1 MLGGIAMDRRKF
13 LLLSA
18 VAVAGLTFAPAI
30 KPAFAASKLEE
41 EIKKR
46 LGVELNAI
54 KEIAE
59 IKLTAP
65 TIAESG
71 ANVPITVEADVP
83 VDKVERLWIFVDKN
97 PTPWVT
103 DVKYTP
109 QNGQV
114 FLSTRIKMGETSNVR
129 AILQLKD
136 GTFVMATKE
145 VKVTAGGC
153 G

>member
-1 MLGGIAMDRRKF
+1 MDRRKF

-30 KPAFAASKLEE
+30 KPAFAASKVEE
-41 EIKKR
+41 EVKKR
-46 LGVELNAI
+46 LGVELSAI

-59 IKLTAP
+59 IQLTAP

-71 ANVPITVEADVP
+71 ANVPITVQANIP
-83 VDKVERLWIFVDKN
+83 VEKVERLWIFVDKN
-97 PTPWVT
+97 PIPWVT
-103 DVKYTP
+103 DVKFTP

>member
-1 MLGGIAMDRRKF
+1 MDRRKF

-41 EIKKR
+41 EVKKR

-59 IKLTAP
+59 IRLTAP

-71 ANVPITVEADVP
+71 ANVPITVEADIP
-83 VDKVERLWIFVDKN
+83 ADKVEKLWIFVDKN
-97 PTPWVT
+97 PIPWVT
-103 DVKYTP
+103 DVKFTP

>member
-1 MLGGIAMDRRKF
+1 
-13 LLLSA
+13 
-18 VAVAGLTFAPAI
+18 
-30 KPAFAASKLEE
+30 
-41 EIKKR
+41 
-46 LGVELNAI
+46 
-54 KEIAE
+54 
-59 IKLTAP
+59 
-65 TIAESG
+65 
-71 ANVPITVEADVP
+71 VPITVEANIP
-83 VDKVERLWIFVDKN
+83 VEKVERLWIFVDKN
-97 PTPWVT
+97 PIPWVT
-103 DVKYTP
+103 DVKFTP

>member
-1 MLGGIAMDRRKF
+1 MDRRKF

-41 EIKKR
+41 EVKKR

-54 KEIAE
+54 KETAE
-59 IKLTAP
+59 IRLTAP

-71 ANVPITVEADVP
+71 ANVPITVEANIP
-83 VDKVERLWIFVDKN
+83 VEKVERLWIFVDKN
-97 PTPWVT
+97 PIPWVT
-103 DVKYTP
+103 DVKFTP

-136 GTFVMATKE
+136 GTFVMATKD

>member
-1 MLGGIAMDRRKF
+1 MDRRKF

-18 VAVAGLTFAPAI
+18 VAVAGLTLAPAI

-41 EIKKR
+41 EVKKR
-46 LGVELNAI
+46 LGVELKAI
-54 KEIAE
+54 KETAE

-65 TIAESG
+65 PIAESG
-71 ANVPITVEADVP
+71 VNVPITVEADVP
-83 VDKVERLWIFVDKN
+83 VDRVERLWVFVDKN
-97 PTPWVT
+97 PTPWIA
-103 DVKYTP
+103 DVKFTP

>member
-1 MLGGIAMDRRKF
+1 MNRRKF

-18 VAVAGLTFAPAI
+18 VAVVGLTFAPAI
-30 KPAFAASKLEE
+30 KPAFATSRLEE
-41 EIKKR
+41 EIKRR
-46 LGVELNAI
+46 LGVELRAI
-54 KEIAE
+54 KETAE

-71 ANVPITVEADVP
+71 ANVPITVQADIP
-83 VDKVERLWIFVDKN
+83 VEKVERLWIFVDRN
-97 PTPWVT
+97 PIPWVT
-103 DVKYTP
+103 DVKFTP

>member
-1 MLGGIAMDRRKF
+1 MDRRKF

-18 VAVAGLTFAPAI
+18 VAVAGLTFVPAV
-30 KPAFAASKLEE
+30 KPAFASSKLEE

-46 LGVELNAI
+46 LGVELKAI
-54 KEIAE
+54 KESE
-59 IKLTAP
+59 QIKLTAP

-71 ANVPITVEADVP
+71 ANVPITVESTIP
-83 VDKVERLWIFVDKN
+83 VEQVEKLWIFVDKN
-97 PTPWVT
+97 PIPWIT
-103 DVKYTP
+103 DVKFTP

-114 FLSTRIKMGETSNVR
+114 YLSTRIKMGETSNVR

>member
-1 MLGGIAMDRRKF
+1 MDRRKF
-13 LLLSA
+13 LLFSA

-41 EIKKR
+41 EVKKR

-54 KEIAE
+54 KETAE
-59 IKLTAP
+59 IKLDVP
-65 TIAESG
+65 PIAESG
-71 ANVPITVEADVP
+71 ANVPITVQANIP
-83 VDKVERLWIFVDKN
+83 VEKVERLWIFVDKN
-97 PTPWVT
+97 PSPWVA
-103 DVKYTP
+103 DVKFTP

>member
-1 MLGGIAMDRRKF
+1 MNRRKF

-30 KPAFAASKLEE
+30 KPAFAASKVEE

-46 LGVELNAI
+46 LGVELKAI
-54 KEIAE
+54 KESAE
-59 IKLTAP
+59 IRLTAP

-71 ANVPITVEADVP
+71 ANVPITVEADIP
-83 VDKVERLWIFVDKN
+83 VEKVERLWIFVDKN
-97 PTPWVT
+97 PIPWVT
-103 DVKYTP
+103 DVKFTP
-109 QNGQV
+109 QNGKV

>member
-1 MLGGIAMDRRKF
+1 MDRRKF
-13 LLLSA
+13 LLLGA

-30 KPAFAASKLEE
+30 KPAFASSKLEE
-41 EIKKR
+41 EIRKR
-46 LGVELNAI
+46 LGVELSAI
-54 KEIAE
+54 KETAE

-71 ANVPITVEADVP
+71 ANVPITVEANIP
-83 VDKVERLWIFVDKN
+83 ADKVERLWIFVDKN
-97 PTPWVT
+97 PIPWVT
-103 DVKYTP
+103 DVKFTP

-136 GTFVMATKE
+136 GTFVMATRE

>member
-1 MLGGIAMDRRKF
+1 MNRRKF

-18 VAVAGLTFAPAI
+18 VAVAGLTFAPAV
-30 KPAFAASKLEE
+30 KPAFAASRLEE

-46 LGVELNAI
+46 LGVGLSAI
-54 KEIAE
+54 KETAE

-71 ANVPITVEADVP
+71 ANVPITVEANIP
-83 VDKVERLWIFVDKN
+83 VEKVERLWIFVDKN
-97 PTPWVT
+97 PIPWVT
-103 DVKYTP
+103 DVKFTP

>member
-1 MLGGIAMDRRKF
+1 MNRRKF

-41 EIKKR
+41 EVKKR
-46 LGVELNAI
+46 LGVELKAI
-54 KEIAE
+54 KEVAE
-59 IKLTAP
+59 IRLTAP

-71 ANVPITVEADVP
+71 ANVPITVEADIP
-83 VDKVERLWIFVDKN
+83 VEKVERLWIFVDEN
-97 PTPWVT
+97 PIPWVT
-103 DVKYTP
+103 DVKFTP
-109 QNGQV
+109 QNGKV

>member
-1 MLGGIAMDRRKF
+1 MNRRKF

-18 VAVAGLTFAPAI
+18 VAVAGLTLAPAI
-30 KPAFAASKLEE
+30 KPAFASSKLEE
-41 EIKKR
+41 EVKKR
-46 LGVELNAI
+46 IGVDLSAI
-54 KEIAE
+54 KESAD

-71 ANVPITVEADVP
+71 ANVPITVESTIP

-97 PTPWVT
+97 PVPWIT
-103 DVKYTP
+103 DVKFTP
-109 QNGQV
+109 ENGKV
-114 FLSTRIKMGETSNVR
+114 YLSTRVKMGGTSNVR

>member
-1 MLGGIAMDRRKF
+1 MNRRKF

-30 KPAFAASKLEE
+30 KPAFAVSKLEE

-46 LGVELNAI
+46 LGVELRAI
-54 KEIAE
+54 KESAE
-59 IKLTAP
+59 IRLTVP

-71 ANVPITVEADVP
+71 ANVPIRVEADIP
-83 VDKVERLWIFVDKN
+83 VEKVERLWIFVDKN

-103 DVKYTP
+103 DVKFTP

-114 FLSTRIKMGETSNVR
+114 FLETRIKMGETSNVR

-145 VKVTAGGC
+145 VKVTADGC
-153 G
+153 

>member
-1 MLGGIAMDRRKF
+1 MNRRKF

-18 VAVAGLTFAPAI
+18 VAVAGLTFVPAI

-46 LGVELNAI
+46 LGVELSAI

-83 VDKVERLWIFVDKN
+83 IEKVERLWIFVDKN

-109 QNGQV
+109 QNGRV

>member
-1 MLGGIAMDRRKF
+1 MDRRKF

-30 KPAFAASKLEE
+30 KPAFASSKVEE
-41 EIKKR
+41 EVKKR
-46 LGVELNAI
+46 LGVELSAI

-59 IKLTAP
+59 IQLTAP

-71 ANVPITVEADVP
+71 ANVPITVQANIP
-83 VDKVERLWIFVDKN
+83 VEKVERLWIFVDKN
-97 PTPWVT
+97 PIPWVT
-103 DVKYTP
+103 DVKFTP

>member
-1 MLGGIAMDRRKF
+1 M
-13 LLLSA
+13 
-18 VAVAGLTFAPAI
+18 
-30 KPAFAASKLEE
+30 
-41 EIKKR
+41 
-46 LGVELNAI
+46 ELKAI
-54 KEIAE
+54 KESAE

-71 ANVPITVEADVP
+71 ANVPITVEADIP
-83 VDKVERLWIFVDKN
+83 VEKVERLWIFVDKN

-103 DVKYTP
+103 DVKFTP

-145 VKVTAGGC
+145 VKDKLLGC
-153 G
+153 RWSSSTL

>member
-1 MLGGIAMDRRKF
+1 MDRRKF
-13 LLLSA
+13 LLLGA

-41 EIKKR
+41 EVKKR

-54 KEIAE
+54 KETAE
-59 IKLTAP
+59 IRLTAP

-71 ANVPITVEADVP
+71 ANVPITVEANIP
-83 VDKVERLWIFVDKN
+83 VEKVERLWIFVDKN
-97 PTPWVT
+97 PIPWVT
-103 DVKYTP
+103 DVKFTP

-136 GTFVMATKE
+136 GTFVMATKD

>member
-1 MLGGIAMDRRKF
+1 MNRRKF

-30 KPAFAASKLEE
+30 KPAFASSKLEE
-41 EIKKR
+41 EVKKR
-46 LGVELNAI
+46 LGVELSAI
-54 KEIAE
+54 KEVAE

-71 ANVPITVEADVP
+71 ANVPITVQADIP
-83 VDKVERLWIFVDKN
+83 VEKVERLWIFVDKN
-97 PTPWVT
+97 PIPWVT
-103 DVKYTP
+103 DVKFTP

>member
-1 MLGGIAMDRRKF
+1 MSRRKF
-13 LLLSA
+13 LMLTA
-18 VAVAGLTFAPAI
+18 VAVAGLTLTPAVNS
-30 KPAFAASKLEE
+30 AFATTPRLEE
-41 EIKKR
+41 DVRKR
-46 LGVELNAI
+46 LGVELKNI
-54 KEIAE
+54 KEVAE

-71 ANVPITVEADVP
+71 ANVPITVESTIP
-83 VDKVERLWIFVDKN
+83 VDRVERLWIFVDKN
-97 PTPWVT
+97 PIPWIA
-103 DVKYTP
+103 DVKLTP
-109 QNGQV
+109 QNGVV